1 MQDGKVLLATSV
13 PTPSPPAP
21 RRKPWSVLGTLA
33 LLALAILPLT
43 VGKDFTLHLAI
54 QICINVVLVS
64 GLSLLARAGQVSLC
78 HGAFAGI
85 GAYVSVLVVMG
96 LGQPFL
102 LGVVAA
108 MLAAGVFAFLLGT
121 VMLRLTGVYFVLL
134 TFAFGEFV
142 RLVLLEGDS
151 VTGGANGITGVP
163 PAALLGHVLDYKTG
177 FYLLALACAAG
188 VIWLLHTLYRS
199 PAGHAID
206 AVGENAQLAE
216 ATGISVR
223 GTQRY
228 AFTLGSALAGLG
240 GALTAHY
247 LRYVSPESFSMHLS
261 LALIIMMVVGGRR
274 YLFGPVIG
282 ALIMTPL
289 PELFRGAVET
299 QNIFYG
305 AALILMLRFL
315 PQGLAS
321 LFRSRRVQKEKI
333 QGGKA

>member
-1 MQDGKVLLATSV
+1 MQDGKVLLSTAV
-13 PTPSPPAP
+13 PAAPPRA
-21 RRKPWSVLGTLA
+21 RRNPWALPGRLA
-33 LLALAILPLT
+33 LLALALLPLAL
-43 VGKDFTLHLAI
+43 GRDFTLHLAI

-96 LGQPFL
+96 LGQPFV
-102 LGVVAA
+102 LGALAA
-108 MLAAGVFAFLLGT
+108 ILAAGLFAYLLGT
-121 VMLRLTGVYFVLL
+121 IMLRLTGVYFVLL

-163 PAALLGHVLDYKTG
+163 PAALLGHVLDNKTA

-188 VIWLLHTLYRS
+188 VTWLLHALYRS

-274 YLFGPVIG
+274 YLFGPLIG

-321 LFRSRRVQKEKI
+321 LFRARRAHEEKNR
-333 QGGKA
+333 GDKA

>member
-1 MQDGKVLLATSV
+1 MQDGKILLSTAV
-13 PTPSPPAP
+13 PHAPPAA
-21 RRKPWSVLGTLA
+21 RRNPWALPGRLA
-33 LLALAILPLT
+33 LLALAIFPLAL
-43 VGKDFTLHLAI
+43 GKDFTLHLAI

-102 LGVVAA
+102 LGAAAA
-108 MLAAGVFAFLLGT
+108 MLAAGLFAYLLGT

-163 PAALLGHVLDYKTG
+163 PAALLGHVLDNKAT
-177 FYLLALACAAG
+177 FYLLTLACAAG
-188 VIWLLHTLYRS
+188 VLWLLHTLYRS

-247 LRYVSPESFSMHLS
+247 LRYVSPESFGMHLS

-274 YLFGPVIG
+274 YLYGPLIG
-282 ALIMTPL
+282 ALVMTPL

-321 LFRSRRVQKEKI
+321 LFRPRGDGRAQR
-333 QGGKA
+333 

>member
-1 MQDGKVLLATSV
+1 MEDAKVLLSTAA
-13 PTPSPPAP
+13 PTAPPAP
-21 RRKPWSVLGTLA
+21 RRGPWPLVGRLV
-33 LLALAILPLT
+33 LLALAILPLAL
-43 VGKDFTLHLAI
+43 GRDFTTHMAI

-85 GAYVSVLVVMG
+85 GAYVSVLLVMNLGLPFVVG
-96 LGQPFL
+96 AI
-102 LGVVAA
+102 AA
-108 MLAAGVFAFLLGT
+108 MLAAGLFAYLLGT

-151 VTGGANGITGVP
+151 ITGGANGITGVP
-163 PAALLGHVLDYKTG
+163 PAALMGHVLDTKTA

-188 VIWLLHTLYRS
+188 VTWLLYVLYRS

-247 LRYVSPESFSMHLS
+247 LRYVSPESFNMHLS

-274 YLFGPVIG
+274 YLFGPIIG

-321 LFRSRRVQKEKI
+321 LLRGRRKEGEQ
-333 QGGKA
+333 QGEQA